1 MSTPDF
7 NPASTSYSRHKLVY
21 HAGKGEGSPK
31 FYRRR
36 VSQVAV
42 SSLKAEAAAVACVGD
57 GEQCEEVP
65 ADAEDGVE
73 RVEGDGDG
81 DEARLVLDARV
92 AVGRGVGAHAEVA
105 VLEDARGVAH
115 GDHGLG
121 RRHQEGRRR
130 S

>member
-1 MSTPDF
+1 MPMMWDTEGIYFIPDGGQVQNF
-7 NPASTSYSRHKLVY
+7 CRRHISKLSV
-21 HAGKGEGSPK
+21 SP
-31 FYRRR
+31 
-36 VSQVAV
+36 
-42 SSLKAEAAAVACVGD
+42 LEPEAAAVAGVGD
-57 GEQCEEVP
+57 CEQGEEVP

-92 AVGRGVGAHAEVA
+92 AVGRGVGAHAQVA